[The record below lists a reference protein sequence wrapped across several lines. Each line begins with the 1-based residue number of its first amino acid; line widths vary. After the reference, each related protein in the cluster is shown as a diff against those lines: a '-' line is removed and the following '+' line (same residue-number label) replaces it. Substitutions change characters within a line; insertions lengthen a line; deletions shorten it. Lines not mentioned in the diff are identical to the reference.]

1 MPNVAWVTAADV
13 AEHLGTIEDTDA
25 RLIDVVAASDAWCKR
40 RRRDLTPTALP
51 PGDVLLAAKLYAAY
65 LFRLRTS
72 PQGLPSEDAYGN
84 YETGDSMGAI
94 YALLGKPKPVAR

>member
-1 MPNVAWVTAADV
+1 MAEVAWVTAAGV
-13 AEHLGTIEDTDA
+13 AEHLGTIEDTDP
-25 RLIDVVAASDAWCKR
+25 RLTDVVAASDAWCKR
-40 RRRDLTPTALP
+40 KRRDLATTVLP
-51 PGDVLLAAKLYAAY
+51 GGDVQLAAKLYAAY

-72 PQGLPSEDAYGN
+72 PQGLPSEDPYGN